1 MNENYDFEYLNFNTF
16 MNGLLSSMIIL
27 FNDEWTILTN
37 MAVIT
42 NIDSRYTMRF
52 FLVFYKMFMN
62 YLLLNSLIAFV
73 IEIFINYEERVIKET
88 IRNTESKT
96 ASRRTSLSRTRKVEK
111 ETDFFSSDIMENFED
126 DYD

>member
-1 MNENYDFEYLNFNTF
+1 
-16 MNGLLSSMIIL
+16 MIIL